1 MSTDLATVEPRGLA
15 LQTFSE
21 AMQFSKV
28 VAGTEFAPK
37 DFRGKPEACML
48 AIQHGAEI
56 GLKPMQSLQSIAVI
70 NGRPAI
76 WGDAALAVVTASPA
90 CVHVTET
97 VEGDGESMVAVC
109 QALRK
114 GYPQPVVVRFSVADA
129 KKAGLWGKAGPWQQ
143 YPRRMLQLR
152 ARGFALRDAFP
163 DVLRGLITAEEARD
177 YQVVDPESRPQPE
190 VRTRMEPQPHAP
202 AGLPAPA
209 GVGDAVAEKARL
221 AINNATTMGTLQ
233 HLAAAVAK
241 RGEEGKLTADEVLE
255 LVTLAE
261 TKMELLSAGTAV
273 RLEEA
278 ALDASSPEAITRVR
292 DEIDLALAEG
302 RITPGDAT
310 RIKGLIAK
318 SGGAA

>member
-1 MSTDLATVEPRGLA
+1 MSTDLATVETRGLS
-15 LQTFSE
+15 LQTFAE
-21 AMQFSKV
+21 AMQFAKV
-28 VAGTEFAPK
+28 VSATDFAPK

-48 AIQHGAEI
+48 AIQYGAEL
-56 GLKPMQSLQSIAVI
+56 GLKPMQALQNIAVI
-70 NGRPAI
+70 NGRPSI
-76 WGDAALAVVTASPA
+76 WGDAALALVHGSPV
-90 CVHVTET
+90 CEWVYET
-97 VEGDGESMVAVC
+97 VDGEGDSMGAMC
-109 QALRK
+109 QAKRRGCDK
-114 GYPQPVVVRFSVADA
+114 PSVSVFTVADA
-129 KKAGLWGKAGPWQQ
+129 KKAGLWGKSGPWQQ